1 MFHIEINLANH
12 ELWHLLVNPID
23 DVSTPPQTACRYI
36 IWQENMLRVNLI
48 PDWVQCRTKWWW
60 TKPFLESQIVSRSPE
75 SKGNC
80 WKREAEKAGLFSIT
94 AQRSK
99 SELTFRVS
107 IIETLFFSAHGV
119 GLVGK
124 QMKFSLGLWL
134 ARDGNGDWKEPEEEH
149 KECAK
154 PRDRNK
160 DGRENILCALWDYV
174 LILMQKLAKLIQFRC
189 SVIPNTICALFDI
202 ISLCWNIER
211 EVILISPWR
220 VRRQEYSQWS

>member
-1 MFHIEINLANH
+1 MVNKAILGVTNSFPEP
-12 ELWHLLVNPID
+12 WVKRKLLKKR
-23 DVSTPPQTACRYI
+23 SR
-36 IWQENMLRVNLI
+36 
-48 PDWVQCRTKWWW
+48 KSW
-60 TKPFLESQIVSRSPE
+60 TF
-75 SKGNC
+75 
-80 WKREAEKAGLFSIT
+80 FSSI

-119 GLVGK
+119 GLVGNRCS
-124 QMKFSLGLWL
+124 FHWGWDLGLT
-134 ARDGNGDWKEPEEEH
+134 RDDNDDWKEPEEEH

-174 LILMQKLAKLIQFRC
+174 LILKQKLAKLIQFRC